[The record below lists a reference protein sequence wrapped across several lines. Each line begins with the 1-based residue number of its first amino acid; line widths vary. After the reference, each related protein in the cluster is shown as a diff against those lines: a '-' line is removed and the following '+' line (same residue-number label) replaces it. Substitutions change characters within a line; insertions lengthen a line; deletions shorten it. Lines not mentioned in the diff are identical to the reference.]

1 MEAHGQRVGTAQEKK
16 ARLGEAGL
24 GKGGNLGMGSIYLF
38 FFFAFFFAAIGLFS
52 SCLED

>member
-1 MEAHGQRVGTAQEKK
+1 
-16 ARLGEAGL
+16 
-24 GKGGNLGMGSIYLF
+24 MGSIYLFF